1 MGGHAGAQYVST
13 LVAKPRAAAG
23 RVLRRA
29 VWDSFGLP
37 SGPSPSTPEG
47 RHSGGWR

>member
-1 MGGHAGAQYVST
+1 MIGYAGAGSVST

-29 VWDSFGLP
+29 VLDSFRCQR
-37 SGPSPSTPEG
+37 G
-47 RHSGGWR
+47 R